1 MLMPLLWPQIRVYCR
16 VRPNSNGSSSLK
28 CSGDGSG
35 LSISVDGK
43 DHAMD
48 FDKVFPQTTSQ
59 EEVFNGV
66 SELVQSA
73 LDGYHVCLFSYGQTG
88 AGKTYTMQG
97 TNTPSGRGIIPRA
110 VEKILQTAASLQ
122 DQEWEYHM
130 EASFIEIYNNQLKD
144 LLGGPHAPFI
154 NDQNA
159 IKHDANGGH
168 TTVVGISRV
177 RGRGNALKTPHFLT
191 SPVMS
196 NAGPDQGFSIR
207 WRARPE
213 GSASKEL

>member
-1 MLMPLLWPQIRVYCR
+1 
-16 VRPNSNGSSSLK
+16 
-28 CSGDGSG
+28 
-35 LSISVDGK
+35 
-43 DHAMD
+43 MD

-97 TNTPSGRGIIPRA
+97 SNTPSGRGIIPRA

-122 DQEWEYHM
+122 DQEWEYSM

-177 RGRGNALKTPHFLT
+177 RFKP
-191 SPVMS
+191 
-196 NAGPDQGFSIR
+196 
-207 WRARPE
+207 
-213 GSASKEL
+213 